1 MRYYFALQYRMLN
14 RHITDFGLLPVVG
27 YLLTLVAF
35 TGLSVVL
42 FRKTEYAVYIYF
54 LIAFNFV
61 LSLSSSVRNGFLKT
75 CFSKNDYYVIRILEN
90 IAITLPFV
98 IFLLFQKLF
107 LFAALLPIASGLL
120 VFFNFT
126 GAPNITLPTPFY
138 KKPFEFI
145 IGFRHSVFAFLL
157 LYFLTFMAVLV
168 DNFNLGIFAL
178 LSVLLICMNFYTQPE
193 NEFYVWIFSAGSKG
207 FLFQKIKEALLHVT
221 ILCFPVIAILG
232 IFYFD
237 NVVIVIGFLGLGYL
251 YLITII
257 LAKYSAYPDKM
268 NLPQAL
274 LFALCIIFPPALLA
288 VIPFFYLQSVK
299 KLNQILE

>member
-14 RHITDFGLLPVVG
+14 RHLTEFGLLPVVG
-27 YLLTLVAF
+27 YLLALLAF
-35 TGLSVVL
+35 TGFSVML
-42 FRKTEYAVYIYF
+42 FRNTEYAVYIYF
-54 LIAFNFV
+54 LIAFNFL
-61 LSLSSSVRNGFLKT
+61 LSVSSSVRNRFLKT
-75 CFSKNDYYVIRILEN
+75 CFSNNDYYVIRLLEN
-90 IAITLPFV
+90 IVITLPFV
-98 IFLLFQKLF
+98 IFLMVQKLF
-107 LFAALLPIASGLL
+107 LFAALFPIASAMM
-120 VFFNFT
+120 VFFNFASIP
-126 GAPNITLPTPFY
+126 GITLPTPFY

-145 IGFRHSVFAFLL
+145 VGFRRAVPAFLFF
-157 LYFLTFMAVLV
+157 YFLTFMAVLV

-193 NEFYVWIFSAGSKG
+193 NEFFVWIFSTGSKG
-207 FLFQKIKEALLHVT
+207 FLFQKIRNALLYAL
-221 ILCFPVIAILG
+221 ILCSPVIAILS
-232 IFYFD
+232 IFYFY
-237 NVVIVIGFLGLGYL
+237 NIVIVIGFLGLGYL

-288 VIPFFYLQSVK
+288 IIPFFYLQSVK